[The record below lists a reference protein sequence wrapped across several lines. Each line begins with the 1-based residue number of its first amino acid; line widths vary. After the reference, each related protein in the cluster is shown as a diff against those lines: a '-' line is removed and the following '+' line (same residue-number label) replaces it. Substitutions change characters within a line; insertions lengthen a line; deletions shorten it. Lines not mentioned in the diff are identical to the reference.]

1 MIRHG
6 ANEIFASKDSTVT
19 DEDIISILERGERKV
34 CCNVKSFCHPESF
47 AGSFDFK
54 LSKSNSIKICLWRVV
69 LVCKLT
75 DNTVN

>member
-34 CCNVKSFCHPESF
+34 CFNLKSHRFQGPLWAPCN
-47 AGSFDFK
+47 FK
-54 LSKSNSIKICLWRVV
+54 LSKN
-69 LVCKLT
+69 
-75 DNTVN
+75 